1 MKSSF
6 LFFLT
11 CVVCLSMAAQEV
23 PLYVGT
29 FTDSSSEGIY
39 IYNFNT
45 ETGKLSN
52 QTLAVK
58 ADGPSFIAFST
69 DKKRMYAVTNDKKNG
84 FVNAYNLRKDG
95 TLEFINK
102 VSSNGSGPCHVEL
115 NEKSDKVVVSNYGGG
130 TISVYGI
137 NPDGS
142 VKEASQVFDHNIEG
156 KKSHAHSAK
165 FLENNLFVADL
176 GRDFL
181 AHYVENNGEFNLQ
194 ENYMMEDKAG
204 PRHFDISNKGKYIF
218 VINEL
223 NSSVSVLKKEDNSYT
238 NIQDISTLKDDF
250 DGKSYCA
257 DIHLSKNEQ
266 FLYGSNRGENSIV
279 VYKRDQS
286 TGLLEKIQSIST
298 HGDWPRNFT
307 LGPNGKF
314 LLVANQKSKNVSVY
328 NVDKKTGKLTFI
340 YSKDMPTPVCLLF

>member
-1 MKSSF
+1 MCF
-6 LFFLT
+6 IG
-11 CVVCLSMAAQEV
+11 LSLLAQEV

-29 FTDSSSEGIY
+29 FSDESSEGIY
-39 IYNFNT
+39 KYNFNT
-45 ETGKLSN
+45 ETGEISN
-52 QTLAVK
+52 KALAVK
-58 ADGPSFIAFST
+58 ATSPSFIAFSA
-69 DKKRMYAVTNDKKNG
+69 DRKRMYAVTNDKKNG
-84 FVNAYNLRKDG
+84 FVNAYNLKNDG

-130 TISVYGI
+130 TIAIYGI
-137 NPDGS
+137 NSDGS
-142 VKEASQVFDHNIEG
+142 IKEASQVFDHNIEG
-156 KKSHAHSAK
+156 TRSHAHSAK
-165 FLENNLFVADL
+165 FLKNNLFVADL

-181 AHYVENNGEFNLQ
+181 SHYVEIDDAFKLQ
-194 ENYMMEDKAG
+194 ENYSMEDKAG
-204 PRHFDISNKGKYIF
+204 PRHFAISNKGKYIF

-223 NSSVSVLKKEDNSYT
+223 NSSVSVLKKEGTSYT
-238 NIQDISTLKDDF
+238 NIQDISTLDEGF

-257 DIHLSKNEQ
+257 DIHLSKNEK

-279 VYKRDQS
+279 VYKRNKS

-314 LLVANQKSKNVSVY
+314 LLVANQKSKNISVY
-328 NVDKKTGKLTFI
+328 HVDKKTGKLTFI
-340 YSKDMPTPVCLLF
+340 NSKETPTPVCLLF

>member
-1 MKSSF
+1 MCF
-6 LFFLT
+6 
-11 CVVCLSMAAQEV
+11 VGLSMVAQEV

-29 FTDSSSEGIY
+29 FSDASSEGIY
-39 IYNFNT
+39 RYNFNT
-45 ETGKLSN
+45 ETGKISN
-52 QTLAVK
+52 KALAVK
-58 ADGPSFIAFST
+58 ADSPSFIAYSA
-69 DKKRMYAVTNDKKNG
+69 DRKRMYAVTNDKKSG
-84 FVNAYNLRKDG
+84 FVNAYNLRNDG

-130 TISVYGI
+130 TVAVYGI
-137 NPDGS
+137 NSDGS
-142 VKEASQVFDHNIEG
+142 IKEASQVFDHNIEG
-156 KKSHAHSAK
+156 TKSHAHSAK
-165 FLENNLFVADL
+165 FLKNNLFVADL

-181 AHYVENNGEFNLQ
+181 SHYVETADAFKLQ
-194 ENYMMEDKAG
+194 ENYSMVDKAG
-204 PRHFDISNKGKYIF
+204 PRHFEISNKGKYIF

-223 NSSVSVLKKEDNSYT
+223 NSSVSVLKKEGASYT
-238 NIQDISTLKDDF
+238 NIQDISTLDAGF

-279 VYKRDQS
+279 VYKRDKS

-307 LGPNGKF
+307 LGPKGKF
-314 LLVANQKSKNVSVY
+314 LLVANQKSKNISVY

-340 YSKDMPTPVCLLF
+340 YSKDIPTPVCLLF